1 MGKLDQKIAVITGGN
16 SGIGLASARRFKEEG
31 ATVIINAR
39 NQKRLAET
47 RAELGD
53 QFDILQADVTNLA
66 DLDRFYATIKEKY
79 GRIDVLFLNAG
90 IAPTAPVTMAT
101 EAHFDQLFDVNVKG
115 VYFGVQKALDL
126 LADGASVII
135 TTSVVNQKGMAGM
148 SVYSATKAAVRS
160 FARTL
165 SAELAPRGIRV
176 NALSPG
182 PIETPLLGKMGLD
195 EETAKGFAQVI
206 TQKVPLA
213 RFGSAEEI
221 AKPALFLASD
231 DSSYVA
237 GEELVVDGGMAFA

>member
-101 EAHFDQLFDVNVKG
+101 EAHFDQLFNVNVKG